1 MRIGVRSGEQ
11 EPRVSRRHDSQ
22 CGSGADQARP
32 RYLGRA
38 YDPGAGIGFS
48 DDAYVAAG
56 ARIGGTAEA
65 VFDAVQMIAKIKE
78 PQPAIPTHGER
89 RRLSRAAGGGEDE
102 QVKRGYCLVALAVVF
117 FGPSCLRMGSGAS
130 ANTSLKFGCTSTA
143 LSNPLSPL
151 AEHHRRHPLR
161 PLLPVCCRSSAGIRG
176 AAYVVFQRLDYL
188 GVTGRCGLR

>member
-1 MRIGVRSGEQ
+1 MIPSAVRALTKRG
-11 EPRVSRRHDSQ
+11 HDIWV
-22 CGSGADQARP
+22 GH
-32 RYLGRA
+32 
-38 YDPGAGIGFS
+38 DPGAGIGFS